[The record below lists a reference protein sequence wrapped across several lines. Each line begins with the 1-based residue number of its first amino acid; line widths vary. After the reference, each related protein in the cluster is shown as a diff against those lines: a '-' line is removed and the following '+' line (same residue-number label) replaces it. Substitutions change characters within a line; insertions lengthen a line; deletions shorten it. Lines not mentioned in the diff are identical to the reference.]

1 MLLGVLQER
10 TTREARHA
18 ARRATASAGDVVV
31 AAERNIESVG
41 ALSMTPHLADRWQRL
56 MAARGDERERTEGR
70 LAFFSFLKSSL
81 RQILY
86 IGAIGVGV
94 WLVLQNILTLG
105 GIFAARIMLGFGYRL
120 VDRAVD
126 NWRSLRD
133 ANASYLAI
141 KQQLRA
147 EDRPPASVDGAARGD
162 ALILEEVSFRYRD
175 QRDSVIRNLSLTL
188 EPGEALLVTG
198 TATTGK
204 TTLSRLL
211 VGLLEPRHGQVR
223 LGDVEI
229 ARLPVEMRADLIGYL
244 PQHTELFSGTVRENI
259 ARMRQ
264 GDFEAIVAAAKLI
277 DIHETIIRLPEGYD
291 TVISGE
297 TVGLSGSEFKRIAIA
312 RAIYGQPRLLVL
324 DEPAANLDRPSRRTL
339 EAAIVALKQQ
349 GCSVV
354 ITQAMQSARTMSIA
368 DKFLI
373 LGGRNPEYSVGRPAG
388 RRLEARQ
395 REAEPAER
403 HMTAGAAPP
412 PAAPVAGPPFGL
424 GQTLLGLGIIAAF
437 LGCLLRLVDARAAR
451 ERGGRARRGQRRN
464 QRQDRAAPRGR
475 HRRRDPRPRRRQGR
489 GRRRPD
495 PAAEHP
501 ARVRPERGPGA
512 VLRGARHRGPPGG
525 RARRQGR
532 RSTSPTS
539 SGAGWPTRRCRTRS
553 PARRA
558 SSAAAAPSSP
568 SSS

>member
-1 MLLGVLQER
+1 
-10 TTREARHA
+10 
-18 ARRATASAGDVVV
+18 
-31 AAERNIESVG
+31 
-41 ALSMTPHLADRWQRL
+41 
-56 MAARGDERERTEGR
+56 
-70 LAFFSFLKSSL
+70 
-81 RQILY
+81 
-86 IGAIGVGV
+86 
-94 WLVLQNILTLG
+94 
-105 GIFAARIMLGFGYRL
+105 MLGFGYRL

-162 ALILEEVSFRYRD
+162 ALILDEVSFRYRD

-211 VGLLEPRHGQVR
+211 VGLIEPRHGQVR

-264 GDFEAIVAAAKLI
+264 GDFKAIVAAAKLI

-354 ITQAMQSARTMSIA
+354 ITQAMQSARTTSIA

-373 LGGRNPEYSVGRPAG
+373 LGGRNPEYSVGRP
-388 RRLEARQ
+388 
-395 REAEPAER
+395 PADGSKPGS
-403 HMTAGAAPP
+403 AKPN
-412 PAAPVAGPPFGL
+412 
-424 GQTLLGLGIIAAF
+424 
-437 LGCLLRLVDARAAR
+437 LRSV
-451 ERGGRARRGQRRN
+451 
-464 QRQDRAAPRGR
+464 
-475 HRRRDPRPRRRQGR
+475 
-489 GRRRPD
+489 
-495 PAAEHP
+495 
-501 ARVRPERGPGA
+501 
-512 VLRGARHRGPPGG
+512 
-525 RARRQGR
+525 
-532 RSTSPTS
+532 T
-539 SGAGWPTRRCRTRS
+539 
-553 PARRA
+553 
-558 SSAAAAPSSP
+558 
-568 SSS
+568 

>member
-31 AAERNIESVG
+31 AAERNFESVG

-56 MAARGDERERTEGR
+56 MAARGDERERTEGL

-81 RQILY
+81 RQIVY
-86 IGAIGVGV
+86 IGAIGVGI

-105 GIFAARIMLGFGYRL
+105 AIFAARIMLGFGYRL

-162 ALILEEVSFRYRD
+162 ALILDEVSFRYRD

-211 VGLLEPRHGQVR
+211 VGLLEPRYGQVR

-229 ARLPVEMRADLIGYL
+229 VRLPVEMRADLIGYL

-259 ARMRQ
+259 ARMRAGRLR
-264 GDFEAIVAAAKLI
+264 GDRRRRQAHRHPRDDHPPARRLRHRHQRRDGRTLGQRVQADRDCPGDLRPAAAPGARRAHRQPRPAVAAHPRSRHRRA
-277 DIHETIIRLPEGYD
+277 EAA
-291 TVISGE
+291 
-297 TVGLSGSEFKRIAIA
+297 GLLGGDDPGDA
-312 RAIYGQPRLLVL
+312 
-324 DEPAANLDRPSRRTL
+324 SRR
-339 EAAIVALKQQ
+339 AP
-349 GCSVV
+349 
-354 ITQAMQSARTMSIA
+354 RSIA

-373 LGGRNPEYSVGRPAG
+373 LGGRNPEYSVGRPAADRSKPG
-388 RRLEARQ
+388 SAK
-395 REAEPAER
+395 PN
-403 HMTAGAAPP
+403 
-412 PAAPVAGPPFGL
+412 
-424 GQTLLGLGIIAAF
+424 
-437 LGCLLRLVDARAAR
+437 LRSV
-451 ERGGRARRGQRRN
+451 
-464 QRQDRAAPRGR
+464 
-475 HRRRDPRPRRRQGR
+475 
-489 GRRRPD
+489 
-495 PAAEHP
+495 
-501 ARVRPERGPGA
+501 
-512 VLRGARHRGPPGG
+512 
-525 RARRQGR
+525 
-532 RSTSPTS
+532 T
-539 SGAGWPTRRCRTRS
+539 
-553 PARRA
+553 
-558 SSAAAAPSSP
+558 
-568 SSS
+568 

>member
-1 MLLGVLQER
+1 
-10 TTREARHA
+10 
-18 ARRATASAGDVVV
+18 
-31 AAERNIESVG
+31 
-41 ALSMTPHLADRWQRL
+41 
-56 MAARGDERERTEGR
+56 
-70 LAFFSFLKSSL
+70 
-81 RQILY
+81 
-86 IGAIGVGV
+86 
-94 WLVLQNILTLG
+94 
-105 GIFAARIMLGFGYRL
+105 MLGFGYRL

-133 ANASYLAI
+133 ANASYAAI

-147 EDRPPASVDGAARGD
+147 EDRPPASVDSAARGD

-264 GDFEAIVAAAKLI
+264 GDFKAIVAAAKLI

-354 ITQAMQSARTMSIA
+354 ITQAMQSVRTMSIA

-373 LGGRNPEYSVGRPAG
+373 LGGRNPEYSVGRPAADG
-388 RRLEARQ
+388 SKPGSAK
-395 REAEPAER
+395 PN
-403 HMTAGAAPP
+403 
-412 PAAPVAGPPFGL
+412 
-424 GQTLLGLGIIAAF
+424 
-437 LGCLLRLVDARAAR
+437 LRSV
-451 ERGGRARRGQRRN
+451 
-464 QRQDRAAPRGR
+464 
-475 HRRRDPRPRRRQGR
+475 
-489 GRRRPD
+489 
-495 PAAEHP
+495 
-501 ARVRPERGPGA
+501 
-512 VLRGARHRGPPGG
+512 
-525 RARRQGR
+525 
-532 RSTSPTS
+532 T
-539 SGAGWPTRRCRTRS
+539 
-553 PARRA
+553 
-558 SSAAAAPSSP
+558 
-568 SSS
+568 